1 VDKELINKLFTYKDG
16 NLYWKSKFSKY
27 SSIKIGQE
35 AGYIDTEGYK
45 RTKINKKLYGN
56 HQLIY
61 LMFYGFIPLQI
72 DHANQ
77 NKLDNTIEN
86 LRIVTKSQNQ
96 HNKTIQKNNTSGVK
110 GVSWYK
116 RLKKWQVQIMVNKKP
131 LHFGHFADLELAE
144 LVAIEARSKYHGK
157 FASW

>member
-1 VDKELINKLFTYKDG
+1 MNKELANKLFLYKDG

-35 AGYIDTEGYK
+35 AGYIDSDGYK

-61 LMFYGFIPLQI
+61 LMFYGFIPPQI

-86 LRIVTKSQNQ
+86 LRIATKSQNQ
-96 HNKTIQKNNTSGVK
+96 HNKTIQKNNELNQLIFIHYVTIQKNNGFDDCLAGFYGV
-110 GVSWYK
+110 
-116 RLKKWQVQIMVNKKP
+116 QNK
-131 LHFGHFADLELAE
+131 
-144 LVAIEARSKYHGK
+144 SNTN
-157 FASW
+157 